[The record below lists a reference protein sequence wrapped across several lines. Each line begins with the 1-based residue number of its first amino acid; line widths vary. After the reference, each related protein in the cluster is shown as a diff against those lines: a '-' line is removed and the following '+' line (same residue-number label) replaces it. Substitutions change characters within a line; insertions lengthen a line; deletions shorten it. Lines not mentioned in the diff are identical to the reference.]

1 MSLNICCG
9 FGNDA
14 EMIFAVFFPRSP
26 DPSGKSRLTAL
37 HSGNAPGFSAQDI
50 LQICKELKFE
60 KLSEESVVFT
70 HVNIT
75 KIAQITRFKSGGT
88 TVT

>member
-1 MSLNICCG
+1 
-9 FGNDA
+9 
-14 EMIFAVFFPRSP
+14 MIFAVFFPRSP